1 MKEQYAIV
9 LAAAVLTAG
18 VALARTDYLTLPA
31 GRSEVVD
38 VGFAPKGRKIIGK
51 ELVTVTLREGATTA
65 TVTAG
70 ETQGSCQVE
79 FIDAGGGEGLL
90 LNVEVVGDLDDTLRA
105 LRKWLADFND
115 LEFVKGKSKIA
126 ITGTIGTPGEWAKFQ
141 KICALSDF
149 KGKIE
154 SVVEFSVDPATI
166 QKLRK
171 EFLAEGLPLVDAG
184 KRPGEGEI
192 AMDYEH
198 NVLKLTGSLYSQ
210 GDIDKMLRILKGQSW
225 LEIVNGAP
233 KDAATSTMAQAVVN
247 VSVDDALL
255 EMGVAFLLVS
265 KKDVQQRKNTGRIL
279 VEAVWDGIK
288 DLVLVG
294 EHRSS
299 QHGSYDNVRISSDLK
314 TTINLLAED
323 GITRQREYGTFRF
336 HANGD
341 PGKTLHIGGSMKVSP
356 PASGEGE
363 APEAQDYDYGFKIIN
378 KNSRRIGADTA
389 EADIEIELNGVPVF
403 QNDGGAVTVNQQR
416 RSVSPLVRVP
426 MGQTVAVA
434 GYESLFENSL
444 GPSGTPLLRNIPIVN
459 WFVSDKEHKKEDLAL
474 LFLVSVRKVDL
485 ESEAPMVPNT
495 PMKDITVQA
504 DTSTEELAEAERSK
518 KSGGR
523 SWWNPLSWFRW

>member
-9 LAAAVLTAG
+9 MAAAMLAAG
-18 VALARTDYLTLPA
+18 VASARTDYLTLST
-31 GRSEVVD
+31 GHSEVYD
-38 VGFAPKGRKIIGK
+38 VGFTPKGRKIIGK
-51 ELVTVTLREGATTA
+51 ELVTVTLREGVTTA
-65 TVTAG
+65 TVSAG

-90 LNVEVVGDLDDTLRA
+90 LNVEVVGDLEDMLRS

-126 ITGTIGTPGEWAKFQ
+126 ITGTIGTPSDWAKFQ
-141 KICALSDF
+141 KVCALSDF

-171 EFLAEGLPLVDAG
+171 ELVAEGLPLVDAG

-198 NVLKLTGSLYSQ
+198 NVLKLSGSVYAQS
-210 GDIDKMLRILKGQSW
+210 DIDKLVRILKGQSW
-225 LEIVNGAP
+225 LEIVDGAP
-233 KDAATSTMAQAVVN
+233 KDAATSTVAQAVVN
-247 VSVDDALL
+247 VTVDDALL

-265 KKDVQQRKNTGRIL
+265 KKDVEQRKNTGRIL
-279 VEAVWDGIK
+279 VDAVWDGVK

-294 EHRSS
+294 GHRSS
-299 QHGSYDNVRISSDLK
+299 QHGTYDNLRISSNLK
-314 TTINLLAED
+314 TTIDLLAQD
-323 GITRQREYGTFRF
+323 GMTRQREYGTFRF

-341 PGKTLHIGGSMKVSP
+341 PGKMLHIGGTMKVTP

-363 APEAQDYDYGFKIIN
+363 APDAQDYDYGFKVIN
-378 KNSRRIGADTA
+378 KNSRRIGQDQA
-389 EADIEIELNGVPVF
+389 EADIDIELNGVPVF
-403 QNDGGAVTVNQQR
+403 QNDGGAITVNQQK
-416 RSVSPLVRVP
+416 RSVSPLVRIP

-444 GPSGTPLLRNIPIVN
+444 GPSGTPFLRNIPILN

-474 LFLVSVRKVDL
+474 LFLVSIRKVDV
-485 ESEAPMVPNT
+485 ESEAPMIPNT
-495 PMKDITVQA
+495 PMKDITVDA
-504 DTSTEELAEAERSK
+504 DTSTEELAEAERLK
-518 KSGGR
+518 KSKGR